1 MSPAFRGGIA
11 RRREMGG
18 ENVDVFPAHAKG
30 RLGYRPLIAH
40 EALRLVEDRP
50 FAENHDTFGASRVL
64 GSIGVVPGDSRHL
77 F

>member
-30 RLGYRPLIAH
+30 RLGYRPLIAD

-50 FAENHDTFGASRVL
+50 FAENHDPFAASRVL
-64 GSIGVVPGDSRHL
+64 GSLRVVPADSRL
-77 F
+77 LL